1 MTQNMTGGPTQH
13 GPNPAAP
20 QTTTESVRQEAG
32 GVAHTAKESGG
43 HVADTAIEQ
52 ARQVTGEA
60 RDQARD
66 LLQEGRQQVREQA
79 QVGQRKAADS
89 LSGMA
94 DELGR
99 MADNSDGMVGDLA
112 RQGASRAR
120 EFSEWLQRR
129 EPGELL
135 DEVRGWARQHPGTFL
150 LGAALAGVLAGRLTR
165 GTVAARQSA
174 DSPTPASTGTAPATT
189 PTPTPMSTPPT
200 PTPAAELYGDTS
212 AQAADPPAS
221 GVRSGAAALPT
232 SPYLD
237 PDDAGRLSPSE
248 VRR

>member
-43 HVADTAIEQ
+43 QVADTAIEQ

-135 DEVRGWARQHPGTFL
+135 DEVRGWARQRPGTFL
-150 LGAALAGVLAGRLTR
+150 LGAALAGVLAGRLTS
-165 GTVAARQSA
+165 GTMAARRDTATNGDSA
-174 DSPTPASTGTAPATT
+174 TPASTGTAPATT
-189 PTPTPMSTPPT
+189 PMTTPPT
-200 PTPAAELYGDTS
+200 PTPAAELYGDTP
-212 AQAADPPAS
+212 ATAS
-221 GVRSGAAALPT
+221 GIRPGGTARPT